1 MNDHVRMTIARFPG
15 AALAFV
21 VAAQTAPAMAQ
32 GTSVESLHGKSITAS
47 VQYEVQLRREGR
59 EFAAPVTAE
68 WRLAIGADNRVT
80 GSISRTSVSPRGP
93 VSTSRPISAV
103 IGRPGQIKDAGG
115 HGLILL
121 SGNTL
126 TLLRTFEVGGIKTT
140 ITLTGGGG
148 CSIDAPVMKEVGAG
162 PTRRDA
168 IVGGSIEILSS
179 RQVSSTCRVK

>member
-1 MNDHVRMTIARFPG
+1 VNDDIRMTIARFPG

-21 VAAQTAPAMAQ
+21 VVAQTAPAMAQ
-32 GTSVESLHGKSITAS
+32 VTADSLRGKSITAT
-47 VQYEVQLRREGR
+47 VQYEVQARREGR
-59 EFAAPVTAE
+59 GEFTAPVTAE
-68 WRLAIGADNRVT
+68 WRLNIGTDDRVT

-103 IGRPGQIKDAGG
+103 IGKPGRPAGGG

-148 CSIDAPVMKEVGAG
+148 CTIHAPIMKEVGAG

-168 IVGGSIEILSS
+168 IAGGMVEIISS
-179 RQVSSTCRVK
+179 KQVSSTCRVQ